1 MLKFRGHHLICLH
14 FFQGEGYSEE
24 YVENLRNVLERADKK
39 EEIEVVEGPDDICR
53 ACPSLKEDRC
63 NHKNGADL
71 EISNL
76 DNIAIKFLGVAK
88 GEKVIWS
95 NIKNKIKLAPKEW
108 LAAFCEGCDWEN
120 VCNRTR

>member
-24 YVENLRNVLERADKK
+24 YVENLRNVLKRADKK

-76 DNIAIKFLGVAK
+76 DNIATKFLNVAK
-88 GEKVIWS
+88 GEKVTWS
-95 NIKNKIKLAPKEW
+95 SIKDRIKLAPKEW
-108 LAAFCEGCDWEN
+108 LTAFCEGCDWEN